1 MLGSLTGR
9 QDWQDRGMT
18 ESFPRQQA
26 RTRRFS
32 LGVPRSFRIAPDGS
46 RVAFLRSK
54 TGTDPLTCLWQ
65 LHLSSADTAAAQE
78 ELVADPA
85 ALDAAE
91 GDLPAAEKARRERVR
106 EQAGGI
112 VGYATDRDLRVAV
125 FALGGRV
132 YLAELADLGQPAGP
146 PREIPVP
153 APALDPRPD
162 PDGGR
167 IGYVSA
173 GALHVI
179 DVATGA
185 DRVLAGPAGQAW
197 LGYGLA
203 EFIAA
208 EEMGRLRGYW
218 WAPDGSAI
226 LTARV
231 DESPV
236 QRWHIADPARPARPV
251 ADIGYPAA
259 GTANADVSLLFARLD
274 GSQAEVRWNHD
285 TFPYLA
291 TVSWAGEGEGEGDG
305 DAAGPLLVVQT
316 RDPRRMRLLQ
326 ADPATGETTLIRE
339 DTDPRWLDIVPGVP
353 ARTSSGQ
360 IAWTADAGGARRLL
374 LGTAEEH
381 QTGAAT
387 AVTPATLQVR
397 DVLGTDGNTVLFT
410 ASGNDPAEIGLW
422 LYRQDTGPQVLSP
435 PGGVHGGTRSGGT
448 TVLVS
453 RTLADPGPAVQI
465 LQETSTPARTAD
477 IEVRA
482 ERPSL
487 PAPEPDLFPAGPE
500 QIRCAL

>member
-1 MLGSLTGR
+1 
-9 QDWQDRGMT
+9 MT

-32 LGVPRSFRIAPDGS
+32 LGVPRSFRVAPDGS

-65 LHLSSADTAAAQE
+65 LHLSTGQE

-112 VGYATDRDLRVAV
+112 VSYATDRDLRVAV

-132 YLAELADLGQPAGP
+132 YVAELADLGQPAGP
-146 PREIPVP
+146 PREIPVQ

-185 DRVLAGPAGQAW
+185 DRILADPDGQAR

-236 QRWHIADPARPARPV
+236 QRWHIADPARPDRPA

-274 GSQAEVRWNHD
+274 GSQAEVRWD
-285 TFPYLA
+285 R
-291 TVSWAGEGEGEGDG
+291 G
-305 DAAGPLLVVQT
+305 
-316 RDPRRMRLLQ
+316 
-326 ADPATGETTLIRE
+326 
-339 DTDPRWLDIVPGVP
+339 
-353 ARTSSGQ
+353 
-360 IAWTADAGGARRLL
+360 
-374 LGTAEEH
+374 
-381 QTGAAT
+381 
-387 AVTPATLQVR
+387 
-397 DVLGTDGNTVLFT
+397 
-410 ASGNDPAEIGLW
+410 
-422 LYRQDTGPQVLSP
+422 
-435 PGGVHGGTRSGGT
+435 
-448 TVLVS
+448 
-453 RTLADPGPAVQI
+453 
-465 LQETSTPARTAD
+465 
-477 IEVRA
+477 
-482 ERPSL
+482 
-487 PAPEPDLFPAGPE
+487 
-500 QIRCAL
+500 